1 MGNFAHAFAAYL
13 EEEKSMDYVP
23 YPFNLLLMVLIL
35 KTSLWGDLLL
45 NGALCAL
52 TARNEWVYS
61 RPDTEKIP
69 KRMMLGT
76 LAVLLAQMTNQYG
89 LFPLNLAL
97 YGLLNLY
104 LLYCG
109 GKLWQLQTQTAG
121 AGGPAPEDNRGKK
134 TALLFWLHAGFSLFL
149 IALELYFRDVVW

>member
-1 MGNFAHAFAAYL
+1 
-13 EEEKSMDYVP
+13 MDTVP

-35 KTSLWGDLLL
+35 KMSLWGDLLL

-52 TARNEWVYS
+52 TAQNEWVYS

-69 KRMMLGT
+69 KRIMLGT
-76 LAVLLAQMTNQYG
+76 LAALLGQLANRF
-89 LFPLNLAL
+89 FPLNLAL
-97 YGLLNLY
+97 YALLNLY

-109 GKLWQLQTQTAG
+109 GKLWRLQAQTAG
-121 AGGPAPEDNRGKK
+121 AGGPAPANNRGKK

>member
-1 MGNFAHAFAAYL
+1 
-13 EEEKSMDYVP
+13 MDTVP

-35 KTSLWGDLLL
+35 KMSLWGDLLL

-52 TARNEWVYS
+52 TAQNEWVYS

-76 LAVLLAQMTNQYG
+76 LAALLGQLANRF
-89 LFPLNLAL
+89 FPLNLAL
-97 YGLLNLY
+97 YALLNLY

-109 GKLWQLQTQTAG
+109 GKLWRLQAQTAG
-121 AGGPAPEDNRGKK
+121 AGGPAPANNRGKK

-149 IALELYFRDVVW
+149 IVLELYFRDVVW

>member
-1 MGNFAHAFAAYL
+1 M
-13 EEEKSMDYVP
+13 
-23 YPFNLLLMVLIL
+23 
-35 KTSLWGDLLL
+35 GDLLL
-45 NGALCAL
+45 NGALCFL
-52 TARNEWVYS
+52 TVRNEWVYS
-61 RPDTEKIP
+61 QPGTEKIP

-76 LAVLLAQMTNQYG
+76 LAVLLAQLTNRYN

-109 GKLWQLQTQTAG
+109 GKLWQLQAQTAEE
-121 AGGPAPEDNRGKK
+121 GGPARTGSRGKK

-149 IALELYFRDVVW
+149 VALAMMFRGSTW

>member
-1 MGNFAHAFAAYL
+1 MLFR
-13 EEEKSMDYVP
+13 S
-23 YPFNLLLMVLIL
+23 
-35 KTSLWGDLLL
+35 
-45 NGALCAL
+45 ALCAL

-109 GKLWQLQTQTAG
+109 GKLWRLQAQTAG
-121 AGGPAPEDNRGKK
+121 AGGPAPADNRGKK

>member
-1 MGNFAHAFAAYL
+1 
-13 EEEKSMDYVP
+13 MDTVP

-35 KTSLWGDLLL
+35 KMSLWGDLLL

-52 TARNEWVYS
+52 TAQNEWVYS

-76 LAVLLAQMTNQYG
+76 LAALLGQLANRF
-89 LFPLNLAL
+89 FPLNLAL
-97 YGLLNLY
+97 YALLNLY

-109 GKLWQLQTQTAG
+109 GKLWRLQAQTAG
-121 AGGPAPEDNRGKK
+121 AGGPAPADDRGKK

>member
-1 MGNFAHAFAAYL
+1 
-13 EEEKSMDYVP
+13 MDTVP

-35 KTSLWGDLLL
+35 KMPLWGDLLL
-45 NGALCAL
+45 NGALYAL

-69 KRMMLGT
+69 KRMILGT
-76 LAVLLAQMTNQYG
+76 LAALLGQLANRF
-89 LFPLNLAL
+89 FPLNLAL
-97 YGLLNLY
+97 YALLNLY

-109 GKLWQLQTQTAG
+109 GKLWRLQAQTAG
-121 AGGPAPEDNRGKK
+121 AGGPAPADNRGKK

>member
-1 MGNFAHAFAAYL
+1 
-13 EEEKSMDYVP
+13 MDYVP

-35 KTSLWGDLLL
+35 QTSLWGDLLL

-61 RPDTEKIP
+61 QPDTEKIP

-76 LAVLLAQMTNQYG
+76 LAALLAPVAIRFY
-89 LFPLNLAL
+89 PLNLAL

-109 GKLWQLQTQTAG
+109 CKPKQPGQKDRPPLLAPRRVFSASDRSG
-121 AGGPAPEDNRGKK
+121 ALFPGRGMVK
-134 TALLFWLHAGFSLFL
+134 WNGFMPSFC
-149 IALELYFRDVVW
+149 

>member
-1 MGNFAHAFAAYL
+1 
-13 EEEKSMDYVP
+13 MDYVP

-76 LAVLLAQMTNQYG
+76 LAALLAPVAIRFY
-89 LFPLNLAL
+89 PLNLAL

-109 GKLWQLQTQTAG
+109 GKLWRLQAQTAG
-121 AGGPAPEDNRGKK
+121 AGGPAPADNRGKK
-134 TALLFWLHAGFSLFL
+134 TALLFWLHAGFSRVL
-149 IALELYFRDVVW
+149 IVLAPYFWDAMVW

>member
-1 MGNFAHAFAAYL
+1 
-13 EEEKSMDYVP
+13 MDTVP

-35 KTSLWGDLLL
+35 KMSLWGDLLL

-76 LAVLLAQMTNQYG
+76 LAALLGQLANRF
-89 LFPLNLAL
+89 FPLNLAL
-97 YGLLNLY
+97 YALLNLY

-109 GKLWQLQTQTAG
+109 CKLWRLQAQTAG
-121 AGGPAPEDNRGKK
+121 AGGPAPADNRGKK
-134 TALLFWLHAGFSLFL
+134 TALLFWLHAGFSLLL

>member
-1 MGNFAHAFAAYL
+1 
-13 EEEKSMDYVP
+13 MDTVP

-35 KTSLWGDLLL
+35 KMSLWGDLLL
-45 NGALCAL
+45 NGALYAL
-52 TARNEWVYS
+52 TAQNEWVYS

-76 LAVLLAQMTNQYG
+76 LAALLGQLANRF
-89 LFPLNLAL
+89 FPLNLAL
-97 YGLLNLY
+97 YALLNLY

-109 GKLWQLQTQTAG
+109 GKLWRLQAQTAG
-121 AGGPAPEDNRGKK
+121 AGGPAPANNRGKK

>member
-1 MGNFAHAFAAYL
+1 MG
-13 EEEKSMDYVP
+13 YVP
-23 YPFNLLLMVLIL
+23 YPFNLLLMVLFL
-35 KTSLWGDLLL
+35 KMSLWGDLLL

-76 LAVLLAQMTNQYG
+76 LAALLAPVAIRFY
-89 LFPLNLAL
+89 PLNLAL

-109 GKLWQLQTQTAG
+109 GKLWRLQAQTAG
-121 AGGPAPEDNRGKK
+121 AGGPAPADNRGKK

-149 IALELYFRDVVW
+149 IVLAPYFWDAMVW

>member
-1 MGNFAHAFAAYL
+1 
-13 EEEKSMDYVP
+13 MDYVP

-76 LAVLLAQMTNQYG
+76 LAALLAPVAIRFY
-89 LFPLNLAL
+89 PLNLAL

-104 LLYCG
+104 LLPPRR
-109 GKLWQLQTQTAG
+109 TTG
-121 AGGPAPEDNRGKK
+121 AKRPPSSSGSTP
-134 TALLFWLHAGFSLFL
+134 GFLCF
-149 IALELYFRDVVW
+149 

>member
-1 MGNFAHAFAAYL
+1 M
-13 EEEKSMDYVP
+13 
-23 YPFNLLLMVLIL
+23 
-35 KTSLWGDLLL
+35 LL

-76 LAVLLAQMTNQYG
+76 LAALLAPVAIRFY
-89 LFPLNLAL
+89 PLNLAL

-109 GKLWQLQTQTAG
+109 GKLWRLQAQTAG
-121 AGGPAPEDNRGKK
+121 AGGPAPADNRGKK

-149 IALELYFRDVVW
+149 IVLAPYFWDAMVW

>member
-1 MGNFAHAFAAYL
+1 
-13 EEEKSMDYVP
+13 MDTVP

-35 KTSLWGDLLL
+35 KMSLWGDLLL

-69 KRMMLGT
+69 KRIMLGT
-76 LAVLLAQMTNQYG
+76 LAALLGQLANRF
-89 LFPLNLAL
+89 FPLNLAL
-97 YGLLNLY
+97 YALLNLY

-109 GKLWQLQTQTAG
+109 GKLWRLQAQTAG
-121 AGGPAPEDNRGKK
+121 AGGPAPANNRGKK

>member
-1 MGNFAHAFAAYL
+1 
-13 EEEKSMDYVP
+13 MDTVP

-35 KTSLWGDLLL
+35 KMSLWGDLLL

-52 TARNEWVYS
+52 TAQNEWVYS

-76 LAVLLAQMTNQYG
+76 LAALLGQLANRF
-89 LFPLNLAL
+89 FPLNLAL
-97 YGLLNLY
+97 YALLNLY

-109 GKLWQLQTQTAG
+109 GKLWRLQAQTAG
-121 AGGPAPEDNRGKK
+121 AGGPAPANNRGKK

>member
-1 MGNFAHAFAAYL
+1 
-13 EEEKSMDYVP
+13 MDTVP
-23 YPFNLLLMVLIL
+23 YPFNLLLTVLIL
-35 KTSLWGDLLL
+35 KMPLWGDLLL
-45 NGALCAL
+45 NGALYAL

-76 LAVLLAQMTNQYG
+76 LAALLGQLANRF
-89 LFPLNLAL
+89 FPLNLAL
-97 YGLLNLY
+97 YALLNLY

-109 GKLWQLQTQTAG
+109 GKLWRLQAQTAG
-121 AGGPAPEDNRGKK
+121 AGGPAPADNRGKK